1 MDKFC
6 IGYRVVI
13 AFLQQKSNQR
23 SEKTYFSL
31 LWPFWGRSGSR
42 KVKNPLNFD
51 LLTDGFSKFQFS
63 HRFLGNVIANKKNEN
78 I

>member
-31 LWPFWGRSGSR
+31 LWPFRGRSGSR

-51 LLTDGFSKFQFS
+51 LSLKCHFPTDFW
-63 HRFLGNVIANKKNEN
+63 VM
-78 I
+78 